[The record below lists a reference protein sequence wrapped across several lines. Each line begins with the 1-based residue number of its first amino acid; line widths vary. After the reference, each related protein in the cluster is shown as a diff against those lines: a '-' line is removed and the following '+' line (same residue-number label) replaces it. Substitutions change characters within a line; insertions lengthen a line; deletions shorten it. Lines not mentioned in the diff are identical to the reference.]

1 MDFLTDRPIYL
12 QIMDFIIQQIVS
24 GTLQPGMKIKAVRE
38 LAVELATNPNTVQR
52 ALQELEREEILFSK
66 RGLGRF
72 VTEDSEKINQ
82 LKEHV
87 VGEVIAHFL
96 AEMKKFGFTQE
107 QIKESV
113 SKHIEKEQSNER
125 VN

>member
-1 MDFLTDRPIYL
+1 MNFLTDRPIYL

-24 GTLQPGMKIKAVRE
+24 GVLQPGMKIKAVRE

-52 ALQELEREEILFSK
+52 ALQELEREAILFSK

-82 LKEHV
+82 LKEHA
-87 VGEVIAHFL
+87 VGEVIEHFL

-107 QIKESV
+107 QIKEHV
-113 SKHIEKEQSNER
+113 SKHIEKEQNNEGI
-125 VN
+125 N

>member
-24 GTLQPGMKIKAVRE
+24 GSLQPGTKVKAVRE

-52 ALQELEREEILFSK
+52 ALQELERENILYSK

-72 VTEDSEKINQ
+72 VTEDAEKISQ
-82 LKEHV
+82 LKSQTIDQ
-87 VGEVIAHFL
+87 VIEDFL
-96 AEMKKFGFTQE
+96 AEMKKFGLTQD
-107 QIKESV
+107 QVKEV
-113 SKHIEKEQSNER
+113 LEEYTQRENK
-125 VN
+125 

>member
-1 MDFLTDRPIYL
+1 MNFLTDRPIYL

-24 GTLQPGMKIKAVRE
+24 GVLHPGMKIKPVRE

-82 LKEHV
+82 LKEHAV
-87 VGEVIAHFL
+87 AAVIEHFL
-96 AEMKKFGFTQE
+96 TEMKKFGFTQE
-107 QIKESV
+107 QVKELL
-113 SKHIEKEQSNER
+113 SKHIEKERTNEGI
-125 VN
+125 N